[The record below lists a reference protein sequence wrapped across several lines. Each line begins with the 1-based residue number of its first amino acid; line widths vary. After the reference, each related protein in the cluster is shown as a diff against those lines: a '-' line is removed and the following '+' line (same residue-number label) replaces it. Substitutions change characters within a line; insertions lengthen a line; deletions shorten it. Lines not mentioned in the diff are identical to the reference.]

1 MSSEESNKTSPL
13 TPSVGF
19 NFEVVLDKEKESDIQ
34 KIKRWI
40 RKQKPPL
47 NTILEYLFSYVEKW
61 YIDAKIEATM
71 QDVDRQA
78 EEIKKQ
84 WEKEDELN
92 KPKAEVVETG
102 LFGEEGWSISIS
114 NPVVERRT
122 EETDGCLGSGGD
134 EKGLGGPLPDPWKK

>member
-1 MSSEESNKTSPL
+1 MSKQI
-13 TPSVGF
+13 PSQGL
-19 NFEVVLDKEKESDIQ
+19 NFEVVLDPEKETDIQ

-61 YIDAKIEATM
+61 YFDAKIKSTM
-71 QDVDRQA
+71 RDVDRQA
-78 EEIKKQ
+78 EAIVKQ
-84 WEKEDELN
+84 WDTEDEQRSIN
-92 KPKAEVVETG
+92 KAEIVETG

-122 EETDGCLGSGGD
+122 EETD
-134 EKGLGGPLPDPWKK
+134 